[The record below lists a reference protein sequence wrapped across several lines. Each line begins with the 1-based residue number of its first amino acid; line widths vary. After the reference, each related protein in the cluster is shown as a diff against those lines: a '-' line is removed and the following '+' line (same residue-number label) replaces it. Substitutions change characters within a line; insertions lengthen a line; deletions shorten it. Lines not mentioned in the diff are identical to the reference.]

1 MTGPADLL
9 GPDVILTGALLLLAT
24 VIHSAR
30 TVRAMRRI
38 GPVARA
44 MTRGRI

>member
-1 MTGPADLL
+1 MSADLL
-9 GPDVILTGALLLLAT
+9 SSDVILTGALLLVGT
-24 VIHSAR
+24 VCHAIR
-30 TVRAMRRI
+30 TMRAMRRV